1 VFRLAILNNTLHHQY
16 GRYYRVVSEQ
26 LEGESISYAT
36 IVEVQHQM
44 QVDFH
49 TAPHGLKE
57 AETHSFGY
65 GMPADDEV
73 DFLFPQ
79 PAQPLTPLNAVL
91 VLAE

>member
-1 VFRLAILNNTLHHQY
+1 
-16 GRYYRVVSEQ
+16 
-26 LEGESISYAT
+26 
-36 IVEVQHQM
+36 M